1 MCKAGTEDVPTVNPP
16 KKRAAAVYVLA
27 VLWRFSGL
35 APCILEEYTMAMMIP
50 VGNRSHLISDIGR
63 QDRPGK
69 AASDGLTIDCD
80 DFAEDDA
87 VLTNAIAQ

>member
-1 MCKAGTEDVPTVNPP
+1 
-16 KKRAAAVYVLA
+16 
-27 VLWRFSGL
+27 
-35 APCILEEYTMAMMIP
+35 MAMMIP
-50 VGNRSHLISDIGR
+50 VGNRSHLISDVGR